1 MMEIVADRFSLH
13 MTLNQLYPSIQ
24 TPNLRISFYLNGFK
38 NKGSID
44 KEQFHILEEN
54 INDQDDIHSFCRQ
67 QLAVELPRDD
77 YWEILEL
84 TTIYL
89 LATPSRSI
97 RFMQPG
103 KFSPSS

>member
-1 MMEIVADRFSLH
+1 MMEIVADKVFVAHDTQSTGPDILLVKRFQKQGQF
-13 MTLNQLYPSIQ
+13 T
-24 TPNLRISFYLNGFK
+24 
-38 NKGSID
+38 D